1 MIRPDVKTLQGLA
14 AVNKQYPEVL
24 EFIEA
29 WRLHELE
36 TLPSVINN
44 VALQQGRCQ
53 VLGEIVKLVKEAP
66 STAAKVQYDQP
77 TNTHTIKEREM
88 AIPKQV
94 QKQSE
99 AVQELYKELNEEEVN
114 ENQEAPQ
121 QEEQALEEVPTADS
135 VEEVAV
141 ESSGEHSEGSQE
153 KSTNWQQKYK
163 TLQGMYNAEVPQLK
177 QLVQEQGA
185 KINQFEQLMATIN
198 QQKQQQQQAPQPIL
212 SEKEVEEYGESIDIM
227 RKVTKEETG
236 NLLGEVSALK
246 AQIAQMAQNTV
257 PQVQQLA
264 NQVGDTQEQLFWS
277 KLATVVPNW
286 QELNEDENFQN
297 WLLEVDPL
305 TGMARQAYLEDAQR
319 RYDVDR
325 VAAFFTTWS
334 DLNGNGS
341 AQQVKST
348 NQNELKQQVAP
359 KKSRSAGAA
368 APTGSKPSYTTA
380 DIAAFYDD
388 IRKGKFKG
396 REDERAKIER
406 DIFAAQAEGRIT

>member
-1 MIRPDVKTLQGLA
+1 
-14 AVNKQYPEVL
+14 
-24 EFIEA
+24 
-29 WRLHELE
+29 
-36 TLPSVINN
+36 
-44 VALQQGRCQ
+44 
-53 VLGEIVKLVKEAP
+53 
-66 STAAKVQYDQP
+66 
-77 TNTHTIKEREM
+77 M

-99 AVQELYKELNEEEVN
+99 AVQELYKELNEDEVN
-114 ENQEAPQ
+114 ENQEVETP
-121 QEEQALEEVPTADS
+121 EEEVPTADS

>member
-1 MIRPDVKTLQGLA
+1 
-14 AVNKQYPEVL
+14 
-24 EFIEA
+24 
-29 WRLHELE
+29 
-36 TLPSVINN
+36 
-44 VALQQGRCQ
+44 
-53 VLGEIVKLVKEAP
+53 
-66 STAAKVQYDQP
+66 
-77 TNTHTIKEREM
+77 M

-121 QEEQALEEVPTADS
+121 QEVEAPETVPAADS

-141 ESSGEHSEGSQE
+141 ESSGEHSGGNQE
-153 KSTNWQQKYK
+153 KDANWQQKYK

-177 QLVQEQGA
+177 QQVQEQNA
-185 KINQFEQLMATIN
+185 KINQFEQLIATIN
-198 QQKQQQQQAPQPIL
+198 QQQQQPQAPQQPASLL
-212 SEKEVEEYGESIDIM
+212 SEKDVEEYGESIDIM

-236 NLLGEVSALK
+236 NLLGEVASLK
-246 AQIAQMAQNTV
+246 QQIAQMAQNTV

-264 NQVGDTQEQLFWS
+264 NQVGSTQEQLFWS
-277 KLATVVPNW
+277 KLASIVPNW
-286 QELNEDENFQN
+286 QEINENADFQT
-297 WLLEVDPL
+297 WLLETDPL
-305 TGMARQAYLEDAQR
+305 SGQPRQAYLEDAQQ

-325 VAAFFTTWS
+325 IANIFSTWS
-334 DLNGNGS
+334 GLNGAGS

-348 NQNELKQQVAP
+348 NQNELQQQVAP

-368 APTGSKPSYTTA
+368 PSSNKAASYTTA

-388 IRKGKFKG
+388 VRKGKFKG
-396 REDERAKIER
+396 RDDERAKIER

>member
-1 MIRPDVKTLQGLA
+1 
-14 AVNKQYPEVL
+14 
-24 EFIEA
+24 
-29 WRLHELE
+29 
-36 TLPSVINN
+36 
-44 VALQQGRCQ
+44 
-53 VLGEIVKLVKEAP
+53 
-66 STAAKVQYDQP
+66 
-77 TNTHTIKEREM
+77 M

-177 QLVQEQGA
+177 QMVQEQGA
-185 KINQFEQLMATIN
+185 KINQFEQLIATIN

-359 KKSRSAGAA
+359 KKSRSAGAT
-368 APTGSKPSYTTA
+368 APTGSKPSYSTA

>member
-185 KINQFEQLMATIN
+185 KINQFEQLIATIN

>member
-1 MIRPDVKTLQGLA
+1 MIRPDAKTLQSLA
-14 AVNKQYPEVL
+14 VINKQYPEVL
-24 EFIEA
+24 EFIDT
-29 WRLHELE
+29 WRLRELE

-198 QQKQQQQQAPQPIL
+198 QQKQQQQQAPQPML

-396 REDERAKIER
+396 RDDERAKIER

>member
-1 MIRPDVKTLQGLA
+1 
-14 AVNKQYPEVL
+14 
-24 EFIEA
+24 
-29 WRLHELE
+29 
-36 TLPSVINN
+36 
-44 VALQQGRCQ
+44 
-53 VLGEIVKLVKEAP
+53 
-66 STAAKVQYDQP
+66 
-77 TNTHTIKEREM
+77 M

>member
-1 MIRPDVKTLQGLA
+1 
-14 AVNKQYPEVL
+14 
-24 EFIEA
+24 
-29 WRLHELE
+29 
-36 TLPSVINN
+36 
-44 VALQQGRCQ
+44 
-53 VLGEIVKLVKEAP
+53 
-66 STAAKVQYDQP
+66 
-77 TNTHTIKEREM
+77 M

-121 QEEQALEEVPTADS
+121 QEAEAPETVPAANS

-141 ESSGEHSEGSQE
+141 ESSGEHSEGNQE

-177 QLVQEQGA
+177 QMVQDQGA
-185 KINQFEQLMATIN
+185 KINQFENLIATIN
-198 QQKQQQQQAPQPIL
+198 QQKQQPQALQQPASLL
-212 SEKEVEEYGESIDIM
+212 SEKDVEEYGESIDIM

-246 AQIAQMAQNTV
+246 QQIAQMTQNTV

-277 KLATVVPNW
+277 NLAGVVPNW
-286 QELNEDENFQN
+286 QEINENEDFQT
-297 WLLEVDPL
+297 WLLETDPL
-305 TGMARQAYLEDAQR
+305 TGMARQTYLEDAQR

-334 DLNGNGS
+334 GLNGNGS
-341 AQQVKST
+341 AQQVQST
-348 NQNELKQQVAP
+348 NQNELQQQVAP

-368 APTGSKPSYTTA
+368 PTTGAKPSYSTA
-380 DIAAFYDD
+380 DIAAFYEDV
-388 IRKGKFKG
+388 RKGKFKG
-396 REDERAKIER
+396 RDDERAKIER

>member
-1 MIRPDVKTLQGLA
+1 
-14 AVNKQYPEVL
+14 
-24 EFIEA
+24 
-29 WRLHELE
+29 
-36 TLPSVINN
+36 
-44 VALQQGRCQ
+44 
-53 VLGEIVKLVKEAP
+53 
-66 STAAKVQYDQP
+66 
-77 TNTHTIKEREM
+77 M

-121 QEEQALEEVPTADS
+121 GEMAAPETVPAADS

-141 ESSGEHSEGSQE
+141 ESSGEHSEGNQE
-153 KSTNWQQKYK
+153 KDANWQQKYK

-177 QLVQEQGA
+177 ALVQEQGA
-185 KINQFEQLMATIN
+185 KINQFENLIATIN
-198 QQKQQQQQAPQPIL
+198 QQKQQPQAPQQTPASLL
-212 SEKEVEEYGESIDIM
+212 SEKDVEEYGESIDIM

-236 NLLGEVSALK
+236 NLLGEVASLK
-246 AQIAQMAQNTV
+246 QQIAQMAQSTV

-264 NQVGDTQEQLFWS
+264 NQVGNTQEQLFWS
-277 KLATVVPNW
+277 NLASRVPEW
-286 QELNEDENFQN
+286 QQINEDQDFQT
-297 WLLEVDPL
+297 WLLETDPL
-305 TGMARQAYLEDAQR
+305 TGQSRQAYLEDAQS

-334 DLNGNGS
+334 GLNGNGS
-341 AQQVKST
+341 AQQVQST
-348 NQNELKQQVAP
+348 NQNELQQQVAP

-368 APTGSKPSYTTA
+368 PTGTKPSYSTA

-396 REDERAKIER
+396 RDDERAKIER

>member
-1 MIRPDVKTLQGLA
+1 
-14 AVNKQYPEVL
+14 
-24 EFIEA
+24 
-29 WRLHELE
+29 
-36 TLPSVINN
+36 
-44 VALQQGRCQ
+44 
-53 VLGEIVKLVKEAP
+53 
-66 STAAKVQYDQP
+66 
-77 TNTHTIKEREM
+77 M

-99 AVQELYKELNEEEVN
+99 AVQELYKELKEEEVN

-121 QEEQALEEVPTADS
+121 QEAEAPETVPAADS

-141 ESSGEHSEGSQE
+141 ESSGEHSGGNQE
-153 KSTNWQQKYK
+153 KDANWQQKYK

-177 QLVQEQGA
+177 QMVQEQGA
-185 KINQFEQLMATIN
+185 KITQFEQLMATIN
-198 QQKQQQQQAPQPIL
+198 KQKEQPQEPPKPIL

-236 NLLGEVSALK
+236 NLLGEVASLK
-246 AQIAQMAQNTV
+246 QQIAQMAQNTV

-264 NQVGDTQEQLFWS
+264 NQVGNTQEQLFWS
-277 KLATVVPNW
+277 KLSSIVPNW
-286 QELNEDENFQN
+286 QEINENADFQT
-297 WLLEVDPL
+297 WLLETDPL
-305 TGMARQAYLEDAQR
+305 SGQPRQAHLEDAQQ
-319 RYDVDR
+319 RYDVER
-325 VAAFFTTWS
+325 IANIFSTWS
-334 DLNGNGS
+334 GLNGAGS

-348 NQNELKQQVAP
+348 NQAELQQQVAP

-368 APTGSKPSYTTA
+368 PSSNKAPSYTAA

-396 REDERAKIER
+396 RDDERAKIER

>member
-1 MIRPDVKTLQGLA
+1 
-14 AVNKQYPEVL
+14 
-24 EFIEA
+24 
-29 WRLHELE
+29 
-36 TLPSVINN
+36 
-44 VALQQGRCQ
+44 
-53 VLGEIVKLVKEAP
+53 
-66 STAAKVQYDQP
+66 
-77 TNTHTIKEREM
+77 M

-99 AVQELYKELNEEEVN
+99 AVQELYKELNTDEVN

-121 QEEQALEEVPTADS
+121 AEAEATETIPPADS

-141 ESSGEHSEGSQE
+141 ESSGEHSEDNQE
-153 KSTNWQQKYK
+153 KGTNWQQKYK

-177 QLVQEQGA
+177 QMVQEQGS
-185 KINQFEQLMATIN
+185 KINQFEQLIATIN
-198 QQKQQQQQAPQPIL
+198 QQKQQPQEAPKPIL
-212 SEKEVEEYGESIDIM
+212 SDEELNEYGESIDIM

-277 KLATVVPNW
+277 KLSTIVPDW
-286 QELNEDENFQN
+286 QSINENENFQT

-305 TGMARQAYLEDAQR
+305 SGMARQAYLEDAQR

-325 VAAFFTTWS
+325 VAAFFTSWS

-348 NQNELKQQVAP
+348 NQDELKQQVAP
-359 KKSRSAGAA
+359 KKSRSAGANTPA
-368 APTGSKPSYTTA
+368 GSKPSYSTA

-388 IRKGKFKG
+388 VRKGKFKG
-396 REDERAKIER
+396 RDEERAKIER

>member
-1 MIRPDVKTLQGLA
+1 
-14 AVNKQYPEVL
+14 
-24 EFIEA
+24 
-29 WRLHELE
+29 
-36 TLPSVINN
+36 
-44 VALQQGRCQ
+44 
-53 VLGEIVKLVKEAP
+53 
-66 STAAKVQYDQP
+66 
-77 TNTHTIKEREM
+77 M

-185 KINQFEQLMATIN
+185 KINQFERLMASIN
-198 QQKQQQQQAPQPIL
+198 QQNQQQQQAPQPIL

-264 NQVGDTQEQLFWS
+264 SQVGDTQEQLFWS
-277 KLATVVPNW
+277 KLATIVPNW

-305 TGMARQAYLEDAQR
+305 TGMTRQAYLEDAQR

-325 VAAFFTTWS
+325 IAAFFTTWS

-368 APTGSKPSYTTA
+368 PTGSKPSYTTA

-396 REDERAKIER
+396 RDDERAKIER

>member
-1 MIRPDVKTLQGLA
+1 
-14 AVNKQYPEVL
+14 
-24 EFIEA
+24 
-29 WRLHELE
+29 
-36 TLPSVINN
+36 
-44 VALQQGRCQ
+44 
-53 VLGEIVKLVKEAP
+53 
-66 STAAKVQYDQP
+66 
-77 TNTHTIKEREM
+77 M

-121 QEEQALEEVPTADS
+121 QEAEATETVPAADS

-198 QQKQQQQQAPQPIL
+198 QQKQQQQQAPQPML

-396 REDERAKIER
+396 RDDERAKIER

>member
-1 MIRPDVKTLQGLA
+1 
-14 AVNKQYPEVL
+14 
-24 EFIEA
+24 
-29 WRLHELE
+29 
-36 TLPSVINN
+36 
-44 VALQQGRCQ
+44 
-53 VLGEIVKLVKEAP
+53 
-66 STAAKVQYDQP
+66 
-77 TNTHTIKEREM
+77 M

-334 DLNGNGS
+334 GLNGNGS

>member
-1 MIRPDVKTLQGLA
+1 
-14 AVNKQYPEVL
+14 
-24 EFIEA
+24 
-29 WRLHELE
+29 
-36 TLPSVINN
+36 
-44 VALQQGRCQ
+44 
-53 VLGEIVKLVKEAP
+53 
-66 STAAKVQYDQP
+66 
-77 TNTHTIKEREM
+77 M

-185 KINQFEQLMATIN
+185 KINQFEQLIATIN

>member
-1 MIRPDVKTLQGLA
+1 
-14 AVNKQYPEVL
+14 
-24 EFIEA
+24 
-29 WRLHELE
+29 
-36 TLPSVINN
+36 
-44 VALQQGRCQ
+44 
-53 VLGEIVKLVKEAP
+53 
-66 STAAKVQYDQP
+66 
-77 TNTHTIKEREM
+77 M

-99 AVQELYKELNEEEVN
+99 AVQELYKEINGTEEVN
-114 ENQEAPQ
+114 ENQETP
-121 QEEQALEEVPTADS
+121 QEEEVTEAVPAADS

-141 ESSGEHSEGSQE
+141 ESSGEHSEDNQE
-153 KSTNWQQKYK
+153 KSTTNWQQKYK

-177 QLVQEQGA
+177 QMVQEQGA
-185 KINQFEQLMATIN
+185 KITQFEQLMATIN
-198 QQKQQQQQAPQPIL
+198 KQKQQPQEPPKPIL

-246 AQIAQMAQNTV
+246 AQIAQMTQNTV

-277 KLATVVPNW
+277 KLSTIVPDW
-286 QELNEDENFQN
+286 QSINENENFQA

-319 RYDVDR
+319 KYDTDR

-341 AQQVKST
+341 AQQVKSA
-348 NQNELKQQVAP
+348 NQDELKQQVAP
-359 KKSRSAGAA
+359 KKTRSAGANA
-368 APTGSKPSYTTA
+368 TAGSKPSYSTA

-396 REDERAKIER
+396 RDDERAKIER

>member
-1 MIRPDVKTLQGLA
+1 
-14 AVNKQYPEVL
+14 
-24 EFIEA
+24 
-29 WRLHELE
+29 
-36 TLPSVINN
+36 
-44 VALQQGRCQ
+44 
-53 VLGEIVKLVKEAP
+53 
-66 STAAKVQYDQP
+66 
-77 TNTHTIKEREM
+77 M

-114 ENQEAPQ
+114 ENQEVK
-121 QEEQALEEVPTADS
+121 ETLEDVPAADS

-141 ESSGEHSEGSQE
+141 ESSGEHSEDNQE
-153 KSTNWQQKYK
+153 KNANWQQKYK

-177 QLVQEQGA
+177 QMVQDQGA
-185 KINQFEQLMATIN
+185 KINQFENLIATIN
-198 QQKQQQQQAPQPIL
+198 QQKQQPQAPQQTSASLL
-212 SEKEVEEYGESIDIM
+212 SDKDVEEYGESIDIM

-246 AQIAQMAQNTV
+246 AQIAQMTQNTV

-277 KLATVVPNW
+277 NLAGVVPNW
-286 QELNEDENFQN
+286 QEINENEDFQT
-297 WLLEVDPL
+297 WLLETDPL
-305 TGMARQAYLEDAQR
+305 TGMARQSYLEDAQR
-319 RYDVDR
+319 RYDVGR

-334 DLNGNGS
+334 GLNGNGS

-348 NQNELKQQVAP
+348 NQNELQQQVAP

-368 APTGSKPSYTTA
+368 TTGTKPSYSTA
-380 DIAAFYDD
+380 DIAAFYED
-388 IRKGKFKG
+388 IRKGKYKG
-396 REDERAKIER
+396 RDDERAKIER